1 MHEHIKSLAK
11 TELYPQ
17 VKAVLSGQLSRAAL
31 SHAGLVILAAIEAGW
46 FLLPRGRGHSYSHSQ
61 YFPLLGA
68 FRKVPWAH
76 TLHNLSELMLERL
89 KCQATASHI
98 NQLWTHP
105 QGLQSFKLL
114 ATSTPER
121 HARLPHE
128 WTSGAITVDMVCKC
142 LIDSYERC
150 RHAEQLMTGLVERG
164 LLLPEC
170 SIADQVDGMKAMGE
184 DNKIP
189 NLLTSTRRMH
199 LGIRDR
205 EALRDALQYPDAGT
219 RFEGYLTR
227 KAEEQAEASRRNWLK
242 VYASIHHAAAFI
254 EDIGATEH
262 LGTVNRRL
270 KVYGGPNY
278 RMHRESV
285 GPAHTTER
293 LLLSLGNNYYAGR
306 QVVIQTHWA
315 FKNWLIALSEM
326 LSKTK
331 PSFVDYMEAEKAAWS
346 SINLSGG
353 MAEACPPVRR
363 IHDDFADMDL
373 A

>member
-1 MHEHIKSLAK
+1 MHEHIKPLAK

-17 VKAVLSGQLSRAAL
+17 VKAVLSGHLPRAVL
-31 SHAGLVILAAIEAGW
+31 PPAGLVILEAIEAGW

-76 TLHNLSELMLERL
+76 TLHTLSELLLQRL
-89 KCQATASHI
+89 HGQATASHI

-105 QGLQSFKLL
+105 QGLHSFKML
-114 ATSTPER
+114 ATNTPQR

-128 WTSGAITVDMVCKC
+128 WASGVITVDLVCQC

-150 RHAEQLMTGLVERG
+150 RNAEQLMTGLVERG

-170 SIADQVDGMKAMGE
+170 SIADQVDGMKALGE
-184 DNKIP
+184 DYQIP

-199 LGIRDR
+199 LGTRDR
-205 EALRDALQYPDAGT
+205 EALRSALQHSDAGT
-219 RFEGYLTR
+219 RFEAYLTR
-227 KAEEQAEASRRNWLK
+227 KADEQAEASRRNWLE
-242 VYASIHHAAAFI
+242 VYASIHHVAAVI

-293 LLLSLGNNYYAGR
+293 LLLSLGKNYYAGR
-306 QVVIQTHWA
+306 QVEIQTHWA

-326 LSKTK
+326 LRNTK

-346 SINLSGG
+346 SIDLSGG
-353 MAEACPPVRR
+353 MTEDRPPVRR
-363 IHDDFADMDL
+363 IHDDFADMEC